1 MSKSKFAE
9 ANKKIKNT
17 VVGGYQKIE
26 NTVVEGY
33 QKVEDKF
40 VDHFLRQDNETI
52 KEAKERLNKDQHN
65 REIQKQEQFD
75 TLPKY
80 SKTTNEIKTEIK
92 EKYEN

>member
-1 MSKSKFAE
+1 MTKSKFVE

-17 VVGGYQKIE
+17 VVGE
-26 NTVVEGY
+26 Y

-40 VDHFLRQDNETI
+40 VDHFLKQDNEAI

-75 TLPKY
+75 ALPKY